1 MCEGT
6 ITMRIQY
13 DKEFY
18 SKEALLKAAY
28 HFTDRAYV
36 YLGVEDGSFFVDF
49 TAKGGTQFD
58 KEKLENEFK
67 NELLAQVI
75 HQTVSKETTVLRELL
90 VARALSSTMVDEGIS
105 SDAAESSMT
114 EDAQDELDAI
124 AKDWFDEK

>member
-1 MCEGT
+1 
-6 ITMRIQY
+6 MRIQY

-49 TAKGGTQFD
+49 TAKDGAQFD

-75 HQTVSKETTVLRELL
+75 HQTVSKETTVLRKLL

-105 SDAAESSMT
+105 SDVAESPMT
-114 EDAQDELDAI
+114 EDALDALDAI

>member
-1 MCEGT
+1 
-6 ITMRIQY
+6 MRIRY

-28 HFTDRAYV
+28 HFTDKAYV
-36 YLGVEDGSFFVDF
+36 YLGVEDDFFFVDF
-49 TAKGGTQFD
+49 APKDDVSFD

-105 SDAAESSMT
+105 SDAAESPMT

>member
-1 MCEGT
+1 
-6 ITMRIQY
+6 MRIQY

-105 SDAAESSMT
+105 SDAAARPMT

>member
-105 SDAAESSMT
+105 SDAAESPMT
-114 EDAQDELDAI
+114 EDAQDELDVI

>member
-1 MCEGT
+1 
-6 ITMRIQY
+6 MRIQY

-49 TAKGGTQFD
+49 TAKGGIQFD

-105 SDAAESSMT
+105 SDAVESPMT
-114 EDAQDELDAI
+114 EDAQDALDAI

>member
-1 MCEGT
+1 
-6 ITMRIQY
+6 MRIRY
-13 DKEFY
+13 EKELY

-105 SDAAESSMT
+105 SDAAESPMT

>member
-1 MCEGT
+1 
-6 ITMRIQY
+6 MRIQY
-13 DKEFY
+13 SKEFY

-36 YLGVEDGSFFVDF
+36 YLGVEDGGFFVDF
-49 TAKGGTQFD
+49 TAKGGAQFD

-105 SDAAESSMT
+105 SDAVESPMT

-124 AKDWFDEK
+124 AKDWFDEKQE

>member
-1 MCEGT
+1 
-6 ITMRIQY
+6 MRIQY

-49 TAKGGTQFD
+49 TAKGGIQFD

-105 SDAAESSMT
+105 SDVAESPMT
-114 EDAQDELDAI
+114 EDAQDALDAI
-124 AKDWFDEK
+124 ARDWFDEK

>member
-1 MCEGT
+1 
-6 ITMRIQY
+6 MRIQY

-90 VARALSSTMVDEGIS
+90 VARALSSTMEDEGIS
-105 SDAAESSMT
+105 SDAAESPMT

>member
-6 ITMRIQY
+6 ITMRLQY

-49 TAKGGTQFD
+49 TVKGGIQFD

-105 SDAAESSMT
+105 SDAAESPIT

>member
-1 MCEGT
+1 
-6 ITMRIQY
+6 MRIQY

-49 TAKGGTQFD
+49 TTKGGTTFD
-58 KEKLENEFK
+58 KEKLENDFK

-90 VARALSSTMVDEGIS
+90 VARALSSTMVDESVS
-105 SDAAESSMT
+105 SDAAESPMT
-114 EDAQDELDAI
+114 EDAQDALDAI

>member
-1 MCEGT
+1 
-6 ITMRIQY
+6 MRIQY

-49 TAKGGTQFD
+49 AAKGGTQFD

-90 VARALSSTMVDEGIS
+90 VARALSSTMVDEGLS
-105 SDAAESSMT
+105 SDVAESPMT
-114 EDAQDELDAI
+114 EDALDELDAI

>member
-1 MCEGT
+1 
-6 ITMRIQY
+6 MRIQY

-75 HQTVSKETTVLRELL
+75 HQTISKETTVLRELL

-105 SDAAESSMT
+105 SDAVESPMT

>member
-1 MCEGT
+1 
-6 ITMRIQY
+6 MRIQY

-36 YLGVEDGSFFVDF
+36 YLGVEDGSFFVEF

-75 HQTVSKETTVLRELL
+75 HQTISKETTVLRELL

-105 SDAAESSMT
+105 SDVAESPMT
-114 EDAQDELDAI
+114 EDAKDELDAI

>member
-1 MCEGT
+1 
-6 ITMRIQY
+6 MRIQY

-75 HQTVSKETTVLRELL
+75 HQTVSEETTVLRELL

-105 SDAAESSMT
+105 SDAAESPMT

>member
-1 MCEGT
+1 
-6 ITMRIQY
+6 MRIRY

-28 HFTDRAYV
+28 HFTDKAYV
-36 YLGVEDGSFFVDF
+36 YLGVEDDSFFVDF
-49 TAKGGTQFD
+49 APKDDVSLD

-105 SDAAESSMT
+105 SDAAESPMT

>member
-1 MCEGT
+1 
-6 ITMRIQY
+6 MRIQY

-49 TAKGGTQFD
+49 TAKDGVQFD

-105 SDAAESSMT
+105 SDAVESPMT
-114 EDAQDELDAI
+114 EDAQDALDTI

>member
-1 MCEGT
+1 
-6 ITMRIQY
+6 MRIQY

-49 TAKGGTQFD
+49 TAKGGAQFD

-105 SDAAESSMT
+105 SDVAESPMT
-114 EDAQDELDAI
+114 EDAQDALDAI

>member
-1 MCEGT
+1 
-6 ITMRIQY
+6 MRIQY

-49 TAKGGTQFD
+49 TAKGGAQFD

-105 SDAAESSMT
+105 SDTAESPMT
-114 EDAQDELDAI
+114 EDAQDALDAI
-124 AKDWFDEK
+124 ARDWFDEK

>member
-1 MCEGT
+1 
-6 ITMRIQY
+6 MRLQY

-105 SDAAESSMT
+105 SDASESPIT

>member
-1 MCEGT
+1 
-6 ITMRIQY
+6 MRIRY

-90 VARALSSTMVDEGIS
+90 VARALSSTMVDEGIF
-105 SDAAESSMT
+105 SDAAESPMT

>member
-1 MCEGT
+1 
-6 ITMRIQY
+6 MRIQY

-49 TAKGGTQFD
+49 TAKGEIQF
-58 KEKLENEFK
+58 EFK

-105 SDAAESSMT
+105 SDAAESPMT

>member
-1 MCEGT
+1 
-6 ITMRIQY
+6 MRIQY

-49 TAKGGTQFD
+49 TAKGGAQFD

-105 SDAAESSMT
+105 SDVAESPMT

>member
-1 MCEGT
+1 
-6 ITMRIQY
+6 MRIQY

-49 TAKGGTQFD
+49 TAKDGAQFD

-90 VARALSSTMVDEGIS
+90 VARALSSTMVDESIS
-105 SDAAESSMT
+105 SDAAESPMT
-114 EDAQDELDAI
+114 EDALDALDAI

>member
-1 MCEGT
+1 
-6 ITMRIQY
+6 MRIQY

-105 SDAAESSMT
+105 SDVAESPMT
-114 EDAQDELDAI
+114 EDALDALDAI

>member
-1 MCEGT
+1 
-6 ITMRIQY
+6 MRIQY

-67 NELLAQVI
+67 NELLAQMI

-90 VARALSSTMVDEGIS
+90 VARALSSTMVDESIS
-105 SDAAESSMT
+105 SDIAESPMT
-114 EDAQDELDAI
+114 EDAQDALDAI

>member
-1 MCEGT
+1 
-6 ITMRIQY
+6 MRIQY
-13 DKEFY
+13 AKEFY

-49 TAKGGTQFD
+49 TAKGGIQFD

-105 SDAAESSMT
+105 SDVAESPMT
-114 EDAQDELDAI
+114 EDAQDALDAI
-124 AKDWFDEK
+124 ARDWFDEK

>member
-6 ITMRIQY
+6 NTMRIQY

-49 TAKGGTQFD
+49 TVKGGIQFD

-105 SDAAESSMT
+105 SDAAESPMT

>member
-1 MCEGT
+1 
-6 ITMRIQY
+6 MRIQY

-105 SDAAESSMT
+105 SDVAESPMT

-124 AKDWFDEK
+124 AKDWFNEK